1 MAQLRLQDAVL
12 FAQVQDDR
20 LLFMLEPAEKGRD
33 EELHRN
39 HGAESTPIAGRG
51 FRTLRDPEWNYGNA
65 YVTIAML
72 TVLEFLERDGASPFG
87 NWFAALDAIAAAKI
101 TTAVRRLEL
110 GNFSNV
116 KGVGAGVF
124 EYRLDFGPG
133 YRVYFGKD
141 GDALVILLGG
151 GTKKRQDRDIAT
163 AHRRWKDYK
172 KRKSQET

>member
-1 MAQLRLQDAVL
+1 
-12 FAQVQDDR
+12 
-20 LLFMLEPAEKGRD
+20 
-33 EELHRN
+33 
-39 HGAESTPIAGRG
+39 
-51 FRTLRDPEWNYGNA
+51 
-65 YVTIAML
+65 ML

-124 EYRLDFGPG
+124 EYRIDFGPG

-141 GDALVILLGG
+141 GDVLVILLGG
-151 GTKKRQDRDIAT
+151 GTKKAPGSRHRNG
-163 AHRRWKDYK
+163 AHAVEGLQN
-172 KRKSQET
+172 RKSQET